1 MNFFKYLFSITL
13 VLTFF
18 TINAQTKKIEGVE
31 FNSVEEINGEETVL
45 NGGGLREKY
54 GFMDLYVGGLYIN
67 KKSSD
72 ENKIIM
78 ADENMGIRIV
88 IVSSLVTRERT
99 TAKEREKTFVDMTK
113 IALSIT

>member
-45 NGGGLREKY
+45 N
-54 GFMDLYVGGLYIN
+54 
-67 KKSSD
+67 
-72 ENKIIM
+72 
-78 ADENMGIRIV
+78 
-88 IVSSLVTRERT
+88 
-99 TAKEREKTFVDMTK
+99 
-113 IALSIT
+113 